1 MNRQQQ
7 IDNFLRDAH
16 RLALERLREQPG
28 RMQDVRAQLARWRR
42 QSGATRSDRYWD
54 AWQQLLQESVDTLEQ
69 AVCADTSSAAAL
81 RNVSPMSVLIT
92 QHERARLLQKARG
105 Q

>member
-16 RLALERLREQPG
+16 LLALTRLREQPA
-28 RMQDVRAQLARWRR
+28 RMRDVEAQLARWRAR
-42 QSGATRSDRYWD
+42 SGVTRSDRYWD
-54 AWQQLLQESVDTLEQ
+54 TWQHLLHESVDTLEQ
-69 AVCADTSSAAAL
+69 AVCADTSAAAAL
-81 RNVSPMSVLIT
+81 RNVSPLSVLIT
-92 QHERARLLQKARG
+92 QQERAQLLQKARG